1 MAIKLLHKL
10 EPGVR
15 LQVCAYAR
23 ISNDKEILESSLEE
37 QINAYTDLI
46 LENPSWEF
54 KGIYIDK
61 GISGT
66 SLNQREQFLKMIQDA
81 KSGFIDVILV
91 KSISRF
97 ARNLI
102 DLLTIVRELRK
113 IGVEVYFEQQAM
125 SSLDTTCDQ
134 MITLFAEF
142 AEEEAK
148 SVSLNVHW
156 RNEKNRREG
165 RYYVPAN
172 QMLGFTFDEDG
183 KLAIDENEAKWVR
196 KIFELYVSGMQVSKI
211 CDYLNDRKV
220 KTATGKTWSSSSIRT
235 IVKNEKYVGD
245 CIMQKDYVPDYKTHL
260 TKHNH
265 GEKEMVYIQNGHVA
279 IVSRDVWNKAQ
290 ELLKSRRDQFNI
302 KSYKDDTFTSEPLK
316 IYASYLYC
324 PYCGKNYQVRINKH
338 SEYETKHD
346 HERKFLVCSSNTRKK
361 TCKNGNIYFSEI
373 ENVVIKELQIL
384 RDNISPLKEYLIN
397 NYRDDEY
404 DLKKGK
410 SEDYENKINNLRT
423 KLSSLNGKN
432 DDFSTALKDTL
443 KSQISELTKLKLKI
457 DTDLLRSDQALDK
470 AYEYVRKIKNLPCKI
485 ETLEGINFRDFFS
498 KIIVKDQFNLMLV
511 IGNEDASKIAIE
523 TPTVFNGQV
532 QYLNRKTTM
541 TISFGVVA
549 NR

>member
-66 SLNQREQFLKMIQDA
+66 SLKQREQFLKMIQDA

-211 CDYLNDRKV
+211 CDYLDDRKV
-220 KTATGKTWSSSSIRT
+220 KTATGKTWSSSSVRT

-346 HERKFLVCSSNTRKK
+346 HERKFLVCASNARKK

-373 ENVVIKELQIL
+373 ENVLIKELQIL

-397 NYRDDEY
+397 NYKDDEY

-410 SEDYENKINNLRT
+410 SEDYENKINSLRT
-423 KLSSLNGKN
+423 KLSSLNDKN

-470 AYEYVRKIKNLPCKI
+470 AYEYVRKIKNLPYKI

>member
-23 ISNDKEILESSLEE
+23 ISNDKETLESSLEE

-125 SSLDTTCDQ
+125 SSLDAACDQ

-165 RYYVPAN
+165 HYYVPAN
-172 QMLGFTFDEDG
+172 QMLGFAFDEDG
-183 KLAIDENEAKWVR
+183 KLAVDENEAKWVR

-220 KTATGKTWSSSSIRT
+220 KTVTGKTWSPSSVRT

-279 IVSRDVWNKAQ
+279 IISRDVWNKAQ
-290 ELLKSRRDQFNI
+290 ELLKSRRTQFNI
-302 KSYKDDTFTSEPLK
+302 KSYKDDTFTNGPLK

-346 HERKFLVCSSNTRKK
+346 HERRFLVCASNTRKK
-361 TCKNGNIYFSEI
+361 SCKNGNIYFSEI
-373 ENVVIKELQIL
+373 ENVLIKELQIL
-384 RDNISPLKEYLIN
+384 RDNISPLKEYLISS
-397 NYRDDEY
+397 YEDDEY
-404 DLKKGK
+404 DLKRGE
-410 SEDYENKINNLRT
+410 SEDYENKINNLRM
-423 KLSSLNGKN
+423 KLSSLNDKN
-432 DDFSTALKDTL
+432 DDFSTALKNTL

-457 DTDLLRSDQALDK
+457 DTDLLRSDQALNK
-470 AYEYVRKIKNLPCKI
+470 AYEYVRKIKNLPYKI
-485 ETLEGINFRDFFS
+485 ETLEGIDFRDFFS

-511 IGNEDASKIAIE
+511 IGNEDVSKIAIE